1 MIPMKNS
8 IACAT
13 DGAPGMIGK
22 YRGFTAFLTKAI
34 PHVMTIHCVV
44 HWQNLVAKN
53 ITEHLNSAMDIGIKY
68 VKKSLG
74 TPAQLST
81 FQTVLLWKW
90 WRVWKTHAS
99 HRGTVSLQS
108 CQCFEQNVGLR
119 DFKKF
124 PRLNEV
130 NTNVDNNAL
139 LIFLNHITNI
149 VADIK
154 ERFTDLLNLEIPT
167 LILDPFEISNDEV

>member
-1 MIPMKNS
+1 M
-8 IACAT
+8 
-13 DGAPGMIGK
+13 
-22 YRGFTAFLTKAI
+22 
-34 PHVMTIHCVV
+34 
-44 HWQNLVAKN
+44 
-53 ITEHLNSAMDIGIKY
+53 
-68 VKKSLG
+68 
-74 TPAQLST
+74 
-81 FQTVLLWKW
+81 
-90 WRVWKTHAS
+90 
-99 HRGTVSLQS
+99 
-108 CQCFEQNVGLR
+108 GLR

>member
-1 MIPMKNS
+1 MKS
-8 IACAT
+8 
-13 DGAPGMIGK
+13 
-22 YRGFTAFLTKAI
+22 
-34 PHVMTIHCVV
+34 
-44 HWQNLVAKN
+44 
-53 ITEHLNSAMDIGIKY
+53 KY
-68 VKKSLG
+68 VVSVLIAKLQVELG
-74 TPAQLST
+74 
-81 FQTVLLWKW
+81 
-90 WRVWKTHAS
+90 R
-99 HRGTVSLQS
+99 
-108 CQCFEQNVGLR
+108 R

-167 LILDPFEISNDEV
+167 LILDPFEISNDEVQ